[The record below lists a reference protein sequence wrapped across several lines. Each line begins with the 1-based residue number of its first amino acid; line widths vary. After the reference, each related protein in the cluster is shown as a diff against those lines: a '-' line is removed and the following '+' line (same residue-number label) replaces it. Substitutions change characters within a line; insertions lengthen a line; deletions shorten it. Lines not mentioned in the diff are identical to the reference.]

1 HGGAAR
7 RAEAPMAVVGH
18 DLVAEIDREVAGRA
32 VDVPALAIA
41 DGPLAP
47 IDPRHAERRQDGV
60 VEGLG
65 AIEVARRYGQVI
77 EHLAS
82 DPRRELHRAQEGAV
96 ARIDDVGRSRPAR
109 RLDMDDDT
117 VTRRRPRHHARAG
130 GRGDA
135 LGEGGGGGRAAG
147 VGRRHAPGNLG
158 RDDHE
163 TRHDQQAHYDDQ
175 HLQPERC
182 VGRSRGRQANSMSD
196 RHVVTVDE
204 SASGERLDR
213 ALAAALPSLTRS
225 RVKALIESRRGA
237 LADGRTIEEPSRK
250 VKTGE
255 RFIVDIPD
263 PEPAE
268 PKPQAIDLDILYE
281 DSDLL
286 VLNKPAGLV
295 VHPAPGNPDSTL
307 VNALLAHCGDS
318 LSGIGGVRRPG
329 IVHRLDKDTSGVMVV
344 AKNDQSHRALAK
356 LFAAHDLTRIYQAL
370 VWGGPK
376 AQKGT

>member
-1 HGGAAR
+1 MDD
-7 RAEAPMAVVGH
+7 E
-18 DLVAEIDREVAGRA
+18 
-32 VDVPALAIA
+32 AIA
-41 DGPLAP
+41 RG
-47 IDPRHAERRQDGV
+47 RH
-60 VEGLG
+60 
-65 AIEVARRYGQVI
+65 
-77 EHLAS
+77 
-82 DPRRELHRAQEGAV
+82 
-96 ARIDDVGRSRPAR
+96 
-109 RLDMDDDT
+109 
-117 VTRRRPRHHARAG
+117 RHHARTGRERDAHG
-130 GRGDA
+130 EAGRG
-135 LGEGGGGGRAAG
+135 GWRAGG
-147 VGRRHAPGNLG
+147 VGRRHAAGHLG

-163 TRHDQQAHYDDQ
+163 TRHDQQAHHDDQ

-182 VGRSRGRQANSMSD
+182 VGRSRGRHENSMSD

-213 ALAAALPSLTRS
+213 ALAAALPNLTRS
-225 RVKALIESRRGA
+225 RVKALIESRRVA
-237 LADGRTIEEPSRK
+237 LEDGRTIEEPSRK

-255 RFIVDIPD
+255 RFVVDIPD

-281 DSDLL
+281 DADLL

-295 VHPAPGNPDSTL
+295 VHPAPGNPDNTL

-344 AKNDQSHRALAK
+344 AKNDVTHHALSR
-356 LFAAHDLTRIYQAL
+356 LFAAHDLTRIYRAL

-376 AQKGT
+376 ERGGIIDAAIGRHPVDRKRMAVRRSSGKAAVTEYWLDKRFGPALAPIASLVSAKLHTGRTHQVRVH